1 MNMLLSPMIAFAI
14 FFGLVYLLYRYSVA
28 TPPSRWLRREGKSKV
43 YACGEDY
50 EGFRPQVSYQGFF
63 VYAMFFT
70 IIHVTALV
78 LGTLSGGIVGMA
90 VIYIAVVSIGLI
102 ILIRG

>member
-1 MNMLLSPMIAFAI
+1 MNIILSPMVAFAI

-28 TPPSRWLRREGKSKV
+28 TPSRRWLKREGKSKV

-50 EGFRPQVSYQGFF
+50 EGFRPQVSYREFF
-63 VYAMFFT
+63 IYAMFYT

-78 LGTLSGGIVGMA
+78 LGTLSGGIMA
-90 VIYIAVVSIGLI
+90 MAIIYIGIISLGLI